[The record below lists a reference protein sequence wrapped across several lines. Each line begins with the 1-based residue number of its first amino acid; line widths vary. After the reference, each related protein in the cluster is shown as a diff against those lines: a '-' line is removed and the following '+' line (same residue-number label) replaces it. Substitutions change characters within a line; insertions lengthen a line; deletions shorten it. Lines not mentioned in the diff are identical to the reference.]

1 MERQIHSNSKKP
13 PKFIKQK
20 YPITNT
26 KSKKKLNT
34 DNAAILANY
43 QRNISTLNE
52 ISDSLNIEIN
62 SINKE
67 FSEIKNIIIEISEL
81 RSINNDNLEY
91 YLNYIK
97 DKINLIKI
105 YIYKYYKKYLLL
117 KNFKE
122 EKIGETVKSSI
133 PLFAVKT
140 KNGIKKEV
148 SLSNIINKNSLKSKV
163 LYYNWKE
170 YRLEIETY
178 VKRLSKINFFN
189 KLLLIVI
196 EYITVLLNKLKYKN
210 ENIIKIIKK
219 FFSIK
224 NINNENINN
233 EKLTYNQN
241 NIINYSIINN
251 NNFTKLLNNS
261 ENIRK
266 FKEKIKQLDIKFET
280 ELNDAIFNILHKIQ
294 NKPDSKDNSIKKRST
309 FLNKIS
315 KHITK
320 KTELNTHKEIWKN
333 LTTKINNI
341 LKLKTKIDVDIK
353 SLSFTGSFTK
363 NRYMNDYND
372 YLESFYEKYGK
383 ILYNIDKYNTLYNH
397 NEIIKLIKHEIEHRN
412 ILNNNKLLSTENKI
426 KKRDLYLE
434 INSKKALLN
443 KSFLK
448 SFLKSLNKSH
458 ILYFIKLYEKLIK
471 QIFVNKRTIN
481 YQDLI
486 NLYKI
491 IIFFN
496 NLDIKRNETNK
507 IYKSYIDILT
517 KLNKYFNSL
526 FIKYTSN
533 IQEKIETL
541 TLSNIDSV
549 LDELNELKNGFGF
562 KLELEKSTN
571 NINIS
576 KIIITLES
584 IIKRLNEKVEE
595 LMKLANKEKKEK
607 FMKNRKELLNKK
619 LKKSYIP
626 LNKCLNKIKTKLEK
640 RTELN
645 EILNTINN
653 IPNSNIPRNLKEY
666 ASIIKHNRKTS
677 VNRLLS
683 TIENT
688 KNIVKSHLGISENE
702 IFTNN
707 NNYQTIQGIG
717 VGIINNNNVNNNN
730 ENNNNEN
737 NNNENNNNEINSN
750 NENNMPKL
758 ESALPK
764 NVNTINRKTM

>member
-117 KNFKE
+117 KKFKE
-122 EKIGETVKSSI
+122 EKIGETVKSSL
-133 PLFAVKT
+133 PSFTVKT
-140 KNGIKKEV
+140 KNGNKKEV
-148 SLSNIINKNSLKSKV
+148 SLPNIINKNSLKSAV
-163 LYYNWKE
+163 SYYKWTE

-210 ENIIKIIKK
+210 ENIIRIIKK

-224 NINNENINN
+224 NINNE
-233 EKLTYNQN
+233 KLTYKQN
-241 NIINYSIINN
+241 NIINYSNINN
-251 NNFTKLLNNS
+251 NNFTNLLNIS
-261 ENIRK
+261 KNINK
-266 FKEKIKQLDIKFET
+266 FKKKIKELDIKFET
-280 ELNDAIFNILHKIQ
+280 DLNDAIFNILHKIQ
-294 NKPDSKDNSIKKRST
+294 NKPESKDNSIKKRST

-372 YLESFYEKYGK
+372 YLESFYEKYGE

-549 LDELNELKNGFGF
+549 LDELNELKNRFGF

-584 IIKRLNEKVEE
+584 IKKRLNEKVEE

-607 FMKNRKELLNKK
+607 IMKNRKELLNKK

-626 LNKCLNKIKTKLEK
+626 LNKCLNKIKRKLEK

-677 VNRLLS
+677 VNRLLR

-688 KNIVKSHLGISENE
+688 KNIVKSHLGITENE

-707 NNYQTIQGIG
+707 NNHETIQGIG
-717 VGIINNNNVNNNN
+717 VGIINNNN
-730 ENNNNEN
+730 ENN
-737 NNNENNNNEINSN
+737 N

-758 ESALPK
+758 ESALLG
-764 NVNTINRKTM
+764 NVNTINR